1 MTKQKVKSV
10 ICFLNSNRRF
20 IPGFAEKAA
29 PLTDLTSKSAPDK
42 VVWKQ
47 EQQTAFDS
55 FKQTIISYPVPR
67 ERQYKTIEKECL
79 VIVRAVSVLREYLE
93 GREFIIETDHFP
105 LQWLN
110 KMKGKNQRLSR
121 WSLL

>member
-1 MTKQKVKSV
+1 M
-10 ICFLNSNRRF
+10 
-20 IPGFAEKAA
+20 
-29 PLTDLTSKSAPDK
+29 
-42 VVWKQ
+42 WKQ

-93 GREFIIETDHFP
+93 GREFIIETDYFP

-121 WSLL
+121 WSLLLQGLKLKIHRIKGKDNKVADGSSRMFDI